1 MNKKNTADKLGTK
14 TIETKAVAKLL
25 VFALRSL
32 SSEADAAILAL
43 SAYAAALRRA
53 LSSKDSILLL
63 CKVQKF
69 NNH

>member
-1 MNKKNTADKLGTK
+1 VGQSISKPSSFRTD
-14 TIETKAVAKLL
+14 AKLL

-53 LSSKDSILLL
+53 LSSKASILLL